1 MNPPITS
8 CHLQTQ
14 LPHLPTLPTQIFGV
28 NHILL
33 SMNQASSPSASFF
46 PFTDS
51 NVLHDRLPRGHEH
64 SSACCELVELGEPD
78 LSPGSHGGHDV
89 LEAKLRSGPEGL

>member
-1 MNPPITS
+1 MSSADSATTPTNPADTDLWSEPHTPKYGTK
-8 CHLQTQ
+8 LQARA
-14 LPHLPTLPTQIFGV
+14 H
-28 NHILL
+28 H
-33 SMNQASSPSASFF
+33 SS